1 MKRRILPLAL
11 VLGVIGCAQAAE
23 YTDVNRTAS
32 QISFTYK
39 QLGQRVYG
47 TFGDFEGTLSFDTQ
61 KPESGHALLKIQLA
75 SIDAGSPDANDELQ
89 RASWFDTATYPVG
102 VYESTA
108 VKALGDNRFNISG
121 NLTIKGTTRPVA
133 VNVVLKEL
141 DGIGVFDGEFI
152 LRRGDFRIG
161 EGEWPATAW
170 CPTTSTSS
178 SRWSRPSVSARTAW
192 PRPRSR
198 SPRPSPAACP
208 G

>member
-1 MKRRILPLAL
+1 MGIHPFFAERGMKRRILPLVL
-11 VLGVIGCAQAAE
+11 VLGAIGCAQAAE

-161 EGEWPATAW
+161 EGEWAGN
-170 CPTTSTSS
+170 
-178 SRWSRPSVSARTAW
+178 SVVSDDINIKFKMVAPQR
-192 PRPRSR
+192 
-198 SPRPSPAACP
+198 
-208 G
+208 

>member
-1 MKRRILPLAL
+1 MKPRIYLAIL
-11 VLGVIGCAQAAE
+11 LCMFNGAQAAE

-61 KPESGHALLKIQLA
+61 QPEAGHALLKIQLA

-89 RASWFDTATYPVG
+89 RASWFDTATFPVG

-108 VKALGDNRFNISG
+108 VTPLGDNRFKISG

-133 VNVVLKEL
+133 VDVVLKEQS
-141 DGIGVFDGEFI
+141 GIGVFDGEFI
-152 LRRGDFRIG
+152 LKRGDFRIG
-161 EGEWPATAW
+161 EGEWAGN
-170 CPTTSTSS
+170 
-178 SRWSRPSVSARTAW
+178 SVVSNDINIKFKMVAPQR
-192 PRPRSR
+192 
-198 SPRPSPAACP
+198 
-208 G
+208 

>member
-1 MKRRILPLAL
+1 MKRRILPLVL
-11 VLGVIGCAQAAE
+11 VLGAIGCSQAAE

-61 KPESGHALLKIQLA
+61 KPEIGHALLKIQLA

-152 LRRGDFRIG
+152 LKRGDFRIG
-161 EGEWPATAW
+161 EGEWAGN
-170 CPTTSTSS
+170 
-178 SRWSRPSVSARTAW
+178 SVVSDDINIKFKMVAPQR
-192 PRPRSR
+192 
-198 SPRPSPAACP
+198 
-208 G
+208 

>member
-1 MKRRILPLAL
+1 MKRRILPLVL
-11 VLGVIGCAQAAE
+11 VLGAIGCVQAAE

-141 DGIGVFDGEFI
+141 DGIGVFDGELI
-152 LRRGDFRIG
+152 LKRGDFRIG
-161 EGEWPATAW
+161 EGEWAGN
-170 CPTTSTSS
+170 
-178 SRWSRPSVSARTAW
+178 SVVSDDINIKFKMVAPQR
-192 PRPRSR
+192 
-198 SPRPSPAACP
+198 
-208 G
+208 